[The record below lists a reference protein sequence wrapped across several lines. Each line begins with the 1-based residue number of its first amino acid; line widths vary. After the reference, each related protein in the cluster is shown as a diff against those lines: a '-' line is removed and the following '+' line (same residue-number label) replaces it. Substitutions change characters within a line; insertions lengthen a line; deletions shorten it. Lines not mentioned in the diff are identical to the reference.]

1 MNENPDRMLRHRM
14 IKEIIL
20 GEWQGNNS
28 LKRQYLS
35 RVETWRLI

>member
-1 MNENPDRMLRHRM
+1 MNENPDRMLRYRM

-20 GEWQGNNS
+20 GEWQGK
-28 LKRQYLS
+28 KRQYLS